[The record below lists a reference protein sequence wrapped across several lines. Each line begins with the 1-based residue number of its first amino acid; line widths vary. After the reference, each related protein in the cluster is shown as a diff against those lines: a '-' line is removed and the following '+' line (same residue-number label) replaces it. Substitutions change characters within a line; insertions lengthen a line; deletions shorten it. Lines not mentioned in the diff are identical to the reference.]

1 LIFENLVILWIAI
14 EKVCPPETAFKY
26 FDKALNSKQGR
37 PRELPYFSWTP
48 EDIQDLLAFR
58 EKGLTYKEIG
68 SYYGVSDH
76 SIFVI
81 IKRQV
86 IVH

>member
-1 LIFENLVILWIAI
+1 MVFENLMVLWIAI
-14 EKVCPPETAFKY
+14 EKNCSQEVAFKY
-26 FDKALNSKQGR
+26 FDKVISSKEGR

-48 EDIQDLLAFR
+48 EDIQDILIFR
-58 EKGLTYKEIG
+58 KEGLTYKEIG

-81 IKRQV
+81 IKRRGT
-86 IVH
+86 I